1 MRKKLNYNDYE
12 RVWHSD
18 LIRQMAQ
25 KNKVFKLYMED
36 LLAFIGKGCEN

>member
-1 MRKKLNYNDYE
+1 
-12 RVWHSD
+12 
-18 LIRQMAQ
+18 MAQ